1 MLSTLLF
8 LLVGNRKTQ
17 GIECKN
23 EKRCSNDP
31 KSEEA
36 FMAILPKQC
45 SMAIVVIVLAA
56 ESAKQLALGVDDA
69 IR

>member
-1 MLSTLLF
+1 
-8 LLVGNRKTQ
+8 
-17 GIECKN
+17 
-23 EKRCSNDP
+23 
-31 KSEEA
+31 
-36 FMAILPKQC
+36 MAILPKQC